1 MLTEQII
8 QCLFGVGEQHR
19 VKIQSVAQVYAKRKA
34 TKKESY
40 TANFCNYFF
49 FVSLFLPL
57 SLSPSLPP
65 SVGLN
70 YNRQTQEIQSLFEK
84 RVQKAWLLES
94 QNS

>member
-57 SLSPSLPP
+57 SLSPSLSLPL
-65 SVGLN
+65 SLSLSLSLLLLLLFKSN
-70 YNRQTQEIQSLFEK
+70 SLFQLIL
-84 RVQKAWLLES
+84 VSTAG
-94 QNS
+94 